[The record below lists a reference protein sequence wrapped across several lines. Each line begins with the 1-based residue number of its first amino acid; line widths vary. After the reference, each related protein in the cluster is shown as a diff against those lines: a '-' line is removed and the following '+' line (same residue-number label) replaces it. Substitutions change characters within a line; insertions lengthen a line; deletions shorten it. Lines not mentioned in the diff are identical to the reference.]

1 MLPVPH
7 LAVFALLTPRSRL
20 RRCRPLCSRFR
31 ASGAVGV
38 VEVRDLRRQDLEDAE
53 RSIAGALVGSAH
65 PVAVLADF
73 RVGG

>member
-1 MLPVPH
+1 MLLVPR
-7 LAVFALLTPRSRL
+7 LAVFALLTLRSRL
-20 RRCRPLCSRFR
+20 RCCRPLYSRFC

-38 VEVRDLRRQDLEDAE
+38 VEVRDLRQQDLEDAE
-53 RSIAGALVGSAH
+53 RGIAGALVGSAR